1 VKKANTKIIIFV
13 INVLRVVQLVQ
24 MLKNVHNVK
33 KDMIFK
39 RKVYV

>member
-13 INVLRVVQLVQ
+13 INVLRVVQLVK

-33 KDMIFK
+33 KDMIIK